1 MKANSQTKVTNLN
14 ADKVDGLESASFVQG
29 GGKASQGIKTMAV
42 GVSQTV
48 LTTSNP
54 NIKLGYECNPETN
67 FLVVT
72 NSGSELLT
80 LFSDNNASNGLDSIG
95 NRELVQN
102 ESITDPITDI

>member
-1 MKANSQTKVTNLN
+1 MKVNSQTKVTNLN
-14 ADKVDGLESASFVQG
+14 ADKVDGLEGASFVQG

-54 NIKLGYECNPETN
+54 NITLGYECNPETD

-72 NSGSELLT
+72 GQVPKFL
-80 LFSDNNASNGLDSIG
+80 
-95 NRELVQN
+95 
-102 ESITDPITDI
+102 